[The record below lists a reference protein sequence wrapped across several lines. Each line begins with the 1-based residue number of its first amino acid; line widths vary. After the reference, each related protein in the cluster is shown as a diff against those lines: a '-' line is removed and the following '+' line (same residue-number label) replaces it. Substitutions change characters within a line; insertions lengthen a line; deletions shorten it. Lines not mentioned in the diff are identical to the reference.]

1 MIRLKTAH
9 ILNNTLKKFTKILP
23 EKKWHNAYGNHVLV
37 TGASSGIGKACAIA
51 FAKRGCQVLGVSR
64 HCEEVFH
71 EYPGGGSLEMRRMDV
86 TDAGS
91 VRTALGN
98 AGPFDIAILAAGMG
112 VAGPAEELPLPLA
125 RKQLE
130 VNYFGVLQVCSEILP
145 QMRKHK
151 HGLVL
156 VVSSIAGKVPIPMQS
171 HYSSSKY
178 ALEAYVAS
186 LRMEMRPFGVKAC
199 LLEPGDTSTGFTEA
213 REEYNVSSVYKKTF
227 EASIAK
233 MAKDEKN
240 GKSPATVAIAA
251 LKLAA
256 RKDPPV
262 RLAIGADY
270 KALMLLLRFLP
281 DRLTEWILIKLYLP
295 R

>member
-1 MIRLKTAH
+1 MIG
-9 ILNNTLKKFTKILP
+9 LNIMQTLDSILKKIPK
-23 EKKWHNAYGNHVLV
+23 KKWHNVYGNHVLV
-37 TGASSGIGKACAIA
+37 TGASSGIGKACAAA

-64 HCEEVFH
+64 HCEEIFQ
-71 EYPGGGSLEMRRMDV
+71 EFPGGGSLEMRRMDV
-86 TDAGS
+86 TDAAS
-91 VRTALGN
+91 VRTALQS
-98 AGPFDIAILAAGMG
+98 AGPFDIAVLAAGMG

-145 QMRKHK
+145 QMRKHR

-156 VVSSIAGKVPIPMQS
+156 VISSIAGKVPIPMQS

-186 LRMEMRPFGVKAC
+186 LRMEMRPFGVRAC
-199 LLEPGDTSTGFTEA
+199 LLEPGDTATGFTEA
-213 REEYNVSSVYKKTF
+213 REEYNVSSVYKKVF

-233 MAKDEKN
+233 MAKDEQN
-240 GKSPATVAIAA
+240 GKPPATVAKAA
-251 LKLAA
+251 LKMAG
-256 RKDPPV
+256 KKEPPV

-270 KALMLLLRFLP
+270 KTLMLLLRFLP
-281 DRLTEWILIKLYLP
+281 DRLTEKILTKLYLP